1 MKIFRL
7 DSIARKLLVPTLLLA
22 SVVLG
27 ALGAAMV
34 MEQDKVL
41 NSMMHSK
48 AEGLSKMMSTIS
60 VPYVINYDLSA
71 LEGFV
76 KEAAKDADVAYA
88 EFFDAEGKSLT
99 ANAMKSPANKAAFRV
114 YNREIADGD
123 GKKLGRVEIG
133 YRTKVLDQALQLS
146 VTVVGVAIVLALCLL
161 GVGVTLIVRTV
172 TRPAARLLE
181 SFTALA
187 QGEGDLTTRID
198 VSTNDEFGRIVT
210 AFNATMEKL
219 HALMSQVRDIG
230 QNIGGASRDIAA
242 GHSELSAR
250 SEQQASS
257 LEETASSMEELT
269 STVSQNAEN
278 ARQASTLAHGASEV
292 ARKGG
297 DVVGQVVS
305 TMTGISQ
312 SSSKISDIIGVI
324 DGIAFQ
330 TNILALNAAVEAAR
344 AGEQGRG
351 FAVVASEV
359 RNLAQRSATAAKEI
373 KALIGDSVDKVNAG
387 TRLVDAAG
395 QTMQEIVTSVKQVT
409 ELISEIAAASQE
421 QSSGIEQ
428 VNTAITQMDHVVQQN
443 ASLVDQATTAT
454 ESMHAQA
461 QELLRMVGRF
471 NLGNGAASQP
481 APTVHA
487 VPVFPQPSQQPQHPQ
502 PPQQPV
508 AAQAAPAAIRFK
520 AAARLPGGGSSLN
533 GSSQPEGAW
542 RQF

>member
-1 MKIFRL
+1 MKFFSL
-7 DSIARKLLVPTLLLA
+7 NSISKKLLVPTLVLA

-27 ALGAAMV
+27 ALGATMV
-34 MEQDKVL
+34 VEQDKVL
-41 NSMMHSK
+41 TSMMQSK

-76 KEAAKDADVAYA
+76 KEAVKDPDVAYT
-88 EFFDAEGKSLT
+88 EFFDGEGKSLT
-99 ANAMKSPANKAAFRV
+99 ANVMKSPSNKSGFLV
-114 YNREIADGD
+114 YNRDITDND

-133 YRTKVLDQALQLS
+133 YRTRVLDKALQMSLG
-146 VTVVGVAIVLALCLL
+146 VVALAIVLALALL
-161 GVGVTLIVRTV
+161 AVGISLIVRAV
-172 TRPAARLLE
+172 TRPAAKLLE

-187 QGEGDLTTRID
+187 QGEGDLTTRIN
-198 VSTNDEFGRIVT
+198 VSSNDEFGRIVV

-230 QNIGGASRDIAA
+230 QSIGSSSKDVAA
-242 GHSELSAR
+242 GNAELSAR

-278 ARQASTLAHGASEV
+278 ARQASTLAHNASEV

-297 DVVGQVVS
+297 QVVGQVVS
-305 TMTGISQ
+305 TMNGISH
-312 SSSKISDIIGVI
+312 SSTKIADIIGVI

-359 RNLAQRSATAAKEI
+359 RSLAQRSATAAKEI
-373 KALIGDSVDKVNAG
+373 KELIGDSVDKVNAG
-387 TRLVDAAG
+387 SKLVDAAG
-395 QTMQEIVTSVKQVT
+395 KTMEEIVTSVKQVT

-443 ASLVDQATTAT
+443 AALVDQAATST
-454 ESMHAQA
+454 ESMNAQA
-461 QELLRMVGRF
+461 QELLRMVARF
-471 NLGNGAASQP
+471 NLDGSDAS
-481 APTVHA
+481 
-487 VPVFPQPSQQPQHPQ
+487 
-502 PPQQPV
+502 
-508 AAQAAPAAIRFK
+508 APAAPTLQAQAVPQAPAQFATMPIKFK
-520 AAARLPGGGSSLN
+520 PAMKTPVAGSGRAN
-533 GSSQPEGAW
+533 AGAPHQPEGDW

>member
-22 SVVLG
+22 TVILG
-27 ALGAAMV
+27 ALGASMV
-34 MEQDKVL
+34 VEQDRVL
-41 NSMMHSK
+41 RSMMHSR
-48 AEGLSKMMSTIS
+48 AESLSKMMSTIS

-99 ANAMKSPANKAAFRV
+99 ANAMKSPANKSAFLV
-114 YNREIADGD
+114 FNRDISDND

-133 YRTKVLDQALQLS
+133 YRTRVLDQALQVS
-146 VTVVGVAIVLALCLL
+146 VSVVAGAMVLALALL
-161 GVGVTLIVRTV
+161 AFGITVIVRMV
-172 TRPAARLLE
+172 TKPAAQLLE

-187 QGEGDLTTRID
+187 QGEGDLTTRIN
-198 VSTNDEFGRIVT
+198 VSSNDEFGRIVT

-230 QNIGGASRDIAA
+230 QSIGASSKDIAA
-242 GHSELSAR
+242 GNAELSAR

-269 STVSQNAEN
+269 STVSQNAET
-278 ARQASTLAHGASEV
+278 ARAASALAASASEV

-297 DVVGQVVS
+297 AVVGQVVS
-305 TMTGISQ
+305 TMSGISQ
-312 SSSKISDIIGVI
+312 SSTRIADIIGVI

-359 RNLAQRSATAAKEI
+359 RSLAQRSATAAKEI
-373 KALIGDSVDKVNAG
+373 KELIGDSVDKVNAG
-387 TRLVDAAG
+387 GKLVDAAG
-395 QTMQEIVTSVKQVT
+395 NTMEEIVTSVKKVT
-409 ELISEIAAASQE
+409 DLISEIAAASQE

-428 VNTAITQMDHVVQQN
+428 VNTAITQMDQVVQQN
-443 ASLVDQATTAT
+443 AALVDQAATST

-461 QELLRMVGRF
+461 TELLRMVARF
-471 NLGNGAASQP
+471 NLGHDGSAPMQSAAPVSVRPEP
-481 APTVHA
+481 AAPA
-487 VPVFPQPSQQPQHPQ
+487 
-502 PPQQPV
+502 PQQP
-508 AAQAAPAAIRFK
+508 AAPAPIRFK
-520 AAARLPGGGSSLN
+520 PAAKLAGGAPRLHGTAPAAQPPG
-533 GSSQPEGAW
+533 EW

>member
-1 MKIFRL
+1 MNIFRL
-7 DSIARKLLVPTLLLA
+7 DSIAKKLLVPTLLLA
-22 SVVLG
+22 SLVLG
-27 ALGAAMV
+27 ALGATMV
-34 MEQDKVL
+34 VEQDKVL

-76 KEAAKDADVAYA
+76 KEAAKDPDVAYA
-88 EFFDAEGKSLT
+88 EFYDAQGKSFT
-99 ANAMKSPANKAAFRV
+99 ANAMKAPASKSGYRV
-114 YNREIADGD
+114 YDRDITDND
-123 GKKLGRVEIG
+123 GKKIGRVEIG
-133 YRTKVLDQALQLS
+133 YRTRVLDQALQLS
-146 VTVVGVAIVLALCLL
+146 LTVVGVAIVVALALLAT
-161 GVGVTLIVRTV
+161 GITLIVRTV
-172 TRPAARLLE
+172 TRPAAKLLE
-181 SFTALA
+181 SFNALA
-187 QGEGDLTTRID
+187 QGEGDLTTRIN
-198 VSTNDEFGRIVT
+198 VSSNDEFGRIVT

-230 QNIGGASRDIAA
+230 SSIGTSSRDIAA
-242 GHSELSAR
+242 GNSELSAR

-278 ARQASTLAHGASEV
+278 ARQASTLAHNASEV

-297 DVVGQVVS
+297 EVVGQVVT
-305 TMTGISQ
+305 TMNGISH
-312 SSSKISDIIGVI
+312 SSTKIADIIGVI

-359 RNLAQRSATAAKEI
+359 RSLAQRSATAAKEI
-373 KALIGDSVDKVNAG
+373 KELIGDSVEKVNAG
-387 TRLVDAAG
+387 SKLVDAAG
-395 QTMQEIVTSVKQVT
+395 RTMQEIVGSVKQVT

-428 VNTAITQMDHVVQQN
+428 VNAAITQMDQVVQQN
-443 ASLVDQATTAT
+443 AALVDQAATST

-461 QELLRMVGRF
+461 QELLRMVARF
-471 NLGNGAASQP
+471 NLGGAA
-481 APTVHA
+481 APM
-487 VPVFPQPSQQPQHPQ
+487 PL
-502 PPQQPV
+502 QPV
-508 AAQAAPAAIRFK
+508 AAVQVAPEAPATPAPHKPAPAPIKFK
-520 AAARLPGGGSSLN
+520 PAPKLADARPAAA
-533 GSSQPEGAW
+533 QPEGEW